1 MAVDP
6 TNTSAQRPPSPA
18 QEPPP
23 SAASES
29 APSAPQSLSPAP
41 GPLPSV
47 SGPLPSASEPL
58 PSASEPSSSPPGQ
71 PPSDQPASQ
80 DHDDDN
86 TTDNAQPAPSQDAQP
101 APAAT
106 DATRA
111 VPLPPLH
118 GSSATPAEPPTA
130 APDSEPAAAPVEPI
144 ATRKEAF
151 FTYFQLLVYANPTWK
166 DYVLLVCG
174 LVISAA
180 AGVPIPLMGI
190 FFGQLIDDL
199 NEATCDARA
208 LSDLYQASPD
218 ELQRSVNSKVLKLV
232 YIGIASFAL
241 IYAYLVCWAIF
252 SRRLEARIRDAY
264 FRALLRQDATFY
276 DKRQAGELSSR
287 LNADM
292 QIIQSGTS
300 EKVGICIACTSFFIT
315 AYVVGFVKDTKLAA
329 MLISLIPAFL
339 ILFVVGSYFTQKFT
353 MAMSNAIAS
362 ASSIAQETLSHI
374 AVVQAFNA
382 GPRLQA
388 KFAAAMDLA
397 RVYGIK
403 KAFVAALQAG
413 ILYFIAYAANAL
425 AFWQGSRQIVDA
437 IGNDSGTSVGD
448 ISIVIFLLVDACI
461 IFGSIAP
468 YIPMLGAA
476 AAAFRKVRQDIEAP
490 VLIDSGSDD
499 GDKLP
504 TTTAGGI
511 KFDGVSYAYVSRPDR
526 PVLRNVSFECPAGK
540 YTALVGLSGS
550 GKSTVAGLTS
560 RLYDPTEG
568 TVTLDGHNL
577 RNLNVKS
584 LRSFMS
590 LVQQEP
596 SLLSRSILENI
607 ALGVLNSPWQHHQKF
622 QAIIESPVLAQLA
635 DKLQEGTDMDAAA
648 HEFGP
653 DVVELVGMI
662 REAARLADAA
672 SFIDKLER
680 GYGTDV
686 GISGKLVSGGQ
697 RQRIALARAL
707 IRDPKILILDEATAS
722 LDSASERRIQVA
734 VESIAKDRT
743 LIAIAHR
750 LSTIKNAD
758 NIIVMSNGV
767 ILEQGTHSELMALN
781 GNYASMVRLQN
792 VEADKQDD
800 SVSLAS
806 TDRGD
811 IEAEVPARDSI
822 AKDDEAVKA
831 HHLMTDDAN
840 VQATPESKE
849 TVAPEDDLDATKSTG
864 TVLHSMF
871 KLIRPNLVWLL
882 VATFAGVLVG
892 LTFSASGLI
901 FGNTIG
907 NINSCNST
915 DHILWAGRFF
925 GGLFFMLAVVEL
937 LANST
942 SWSGFGYVAEKLL
955 YRIRVLTF
963 RSLHQQ
969 DMDWHQAS
977 GRTPSSLLSVIT
989 ADTAAVGGFSGS
1001 IVGTMFSVM
1010 INFLAA
1016 IVISHIIAWKIAVV
1030 CLVTVPLLLGSG
1042 VMQMRSLSQ
1051 FERKHASA
1059 FSSALGITVEAINS
1073 FKTVSSLSIENEI
1086 LSTYR
1091 RALHGPQREITM
1103 FSLWTNFWLA
1113 TANSTC
1119 NLIYA
1124 FAYWWGSTR
1133 IIKGEN
1139 TQTQFLIIL
1148 TAMLISAQQW
1158 GQMFSLA
1165 PEISRARAA
1174 ASRILS
1180 LIDLDS
1186 AKKLPREKGGVDV
1199 EADAQ
1204 PPTRPSGPN
1213 RGSTIVFKDVAF
1225 SYPSRTKI
1233 QILKGMSF
1241 TINAG
1246 QFCGLV
1252 GPSGAGKSTIL
1263 SLVQRM
1269 YRPTAGVVEVDGVD
1283 ICAREGTEFRDDI
1296 AVVPQDCALFE
1307 GTIRFN
1313 VGLGARPGV
1322 DATDAEIEEACRLAN
1337 IHNTIA
1343 ALPDGYDTECGP
1355 NGSRLSGGQRQ
1366 RLAIARALVRK
1377 PKLLLLDEST
1387 SALDAESERAL
1398 QEGLER
1404 AAKGITVIA
1413 ITHRL
1418 HTVRKAD
1425 VIFVVE
1431 GGQVVEKGRH
1441 DEPIPASTSTQGAT
1455 IPDPSYPEHPSS
1467 VPRTV
1472 VVGPSPSHRS
1482 HVSRRRSRS
1491 PPSSERGGILSK
1503 SIPNADAIELL
1514 DYPEKPP
1521 QKPREQH
1528 RRDKRETKRLW
1539 LEAQDEMK
1547 FSHSIQ
1553 FNAVPD
1559 WSSHYIAYSNLKKLQ
1574 VYIYNL
1580 EKNAAQART
1589 GDNESRPLISGD
1601 EPEHVFANALDIEL
1615 EKICS
1620 FYVAKEGELHDEVSQ
1635 LLRDVAE
1642 QPALDSSATFRRR
1655 SEDVHRADRSSH
1667 YGRTT
1672 STTEHTSD
1680 DDAADETASEEEDES
1695 AALTHARAQGRRSTM
1710 PNFAPPPIKAG
1721 PSSDIGR
1728 APSSRRYSTTFD
1740 DYGETSTV
1748 FASALF
1754 PSTIMLKK
1762 RIISLYVSLCELK
1775 SYVQL
1780 NRTGFSKVLKKFDKI
1795 LDKELRST
1803 YIKANVDTAYP
1814 FNEDTKQHLE
1824 DYIAEMES
1832 AYSTV
1837 VTGGDDAIAKK
1848 ELRSHLREHV
1858 VWERNTVWRDLIGIE
1873 RRGEA
1878 ARLGSLLL
1886 GSDSKQA
1893 KRLQGDDDKTIPMTN
1908 IATPFGRLRLP
1919 AWMLNSSMLTLLL
1932 STAAFLALLIFPILK
1947 HPEQQNCLALLVYVS
1962 LLWATETLPLFA
1974 TALLIPFL
1982 SVILRVVRDE
1992 EGDGHRR
1999 LNAKDATAAIF
2010 ASMWSPVIMLL
2021 LGGFTVA
2028 AALSKCTIDKK
2039 LATLVLSKAGTN
2051 PRVVLIANMLVAAFA
2066 SMLIS
2071 NVAAPVLCYSLIDPM
2086 LRTLPSD
2093 SPMSKAVIMGI
2104 ALASNIGGMLSPIAS
2119 PQNVVAMGIMQ
2130 PAPTWLQWFFIV
2142 IPVGIVSIAAIWMLL
2157 LVTFKPGQGTVIQ
2170 PVRAL
2175 KEKFSAVQWFVTIVT
2190 LITIALWCASHQ
2202 MEDIFGDMGV
2212 IAILPI
2218 VIFFGVGILTK
2229 EDFNNFPWT
2238 IIILAAGG
2246 LSLGKAVRSSG
2257 LLHTLAKVVSDE
2269 VQGMGA
2275 YGVLVVFSSLILVI
2289 ATFISHTVAALIFL
2303 PLVYD
2308 VGRAMSQPHPNLLV
2322 MGGVLMCSAAMG
2334 LPTSGFP
2341 NMTAIMKEDA
2351 TGQRYLQVQHFISRG
2366 IPSSILTLVV
2376 VVTLGYG
2383 IMQVAGLD

>member
-6 TNTSAQRPPSPA
+6 TNTTSAPRPPSPA

-23 SAASES
+23 EASES
-29 APSAPQSLSPAP
+29 APSAPESSSPAP
-41 GPLPSV
+41 GPLPSAPET
-47 SGPLPSASEPL
+47 SSLSAP
-58 PSASEPSSSPPGQ
+58 
-71 PPSDQPASQ
+71 DQPASDQ
-80 DHDDDN
+80 QPASPGHDAA
-86 TTDNAQPAPSQDAQP
+86 TTDNAQPVPSQDGQLSPSQDGQP
-101 APAAT
+101 APAQ
-106 DATRA
+106 DGQP
-111 VPLPPLH
+111 VPVADSTGAIPPTPLH
-118 GSSATPAEPPTA
+118 GSSATPAEPPKA
-130 APDSEPAAAPVEPI
+130 VPDQEQPDAAPVEPI

-166 DYVLLVCG
+166 DHILLVCG

-208 LSDLYQASPD
+208 LSDLFKASPD
-218 ELQRSVNSKVLKLV
+218 ELQRSVNAKVLKLV
-232 YIGIASFAL
+232 YIGIASFVL

-264 FRALLRQDATFY
+264 FRSMLRQDATFY

-315 AYVVGFVKDTKLAA
+315 AYAIGFVKDTKLAA

-339 ILFVVGSYFTQKFT
+339 LLSVVGSYFTQKFT
-353 MAMSNAIAS
+353 VAMSNAIAS

-382 GPRLQA
+382 GPRLEA
-388 KFAAAMDLA
+388 KFAAAMGLA
-397 RVYGIK
+397 RIYGIK

-413 ILYFIAYAANAL
+413 ILYFIAYSANAL
-425 AFWQGSRQIVDA
+425 AFWQGSRQIVEA
-437 IGNDSGTSVGD
+437 IGKDNGTSVGD

-490 VLIDSGSDD
+490 VLIDSGSND
-499 GDKLP
+499 GEKLP

-550 GKSTVAGLTS
+550 GKSTVAGLTT

-577 RNLNVKS
+577 RDLNVKS

-607 ALGVLNSPWQHHQKF
+607 ALGVLNSPWEHHQKF

-635 DKLQEGTDMDAAA
+635 EKLQEGTDMDAAA
-648 HEFGP
+648 QEFGP
-653 DVVELVGMI
+653 DVAQLVDMI
-662 REAARLADAA
+662 REAAKLADAA
-672 SFIDKLER
+672 SFIEKLER

-792 VEADKQDD
+792 IEAEKQDD

-811 IEAEVPARDSI
+811 IEADVRERDSI
-822 AKDDEAVKA
+822 AKDDEPVKV
-831 HHLMTDDAN
+831 HDFMTDAIG
-840 VQATPESKE
+840 QAAPESKE
-849 TVAPEDDLDATKSTG
+849 TAAPEDDLDANKSTG
-864 TVLHSMF
+864 TVLYSMF
-871 KLIRPNLVWLL
+871 KLIRPNLLWLL
-882 VATFAGVLVG
+882 VAIFAGVLVG

-977 GRTPSSLLSVIT
+977 GRTPASLLSVIT

-1016 IVISHIIAWKIAVV
+1016 IVISHIVAWKIAIVL
-1030 CLVTVPLLLGSG
+1030 LVTVPLLLGSG

-1086 LSTYR
+1086 LGTYR
-1091 RALHGPQREITM
+1091 RALYGPQKEITL

-1113 TANSTC
+1113 MANSTC
-1119 NLIYA
+1119 QLIYA

-1186 AKKLPREKGGVDV
+1186 AKKLPREKGGADV

-1204 PPTRPSGPN
+1204 PPTKPSGPN

-1269 YRPTAGVVEVDGVD
+1269 YRPTAGVVEVDGAD

-1307 GTIRFN
+1307 GTIKFN

-1322 DATDAEIEEACRLAN
+1322 EATDAEIEEACRLAN
-1337 IHNTIA
+1337 IHDTIA
-1343 ALPDGYDTECGP
+1343 ALPDGYNTECGP

-1441 DEPIPASTSTQGAT
+1441 DELVERSE
-1455 IPDPSYPEHPSS
+1455 SYR
-1467 VPRTV
+1467 V
-1472 VVGPSPSHRS
+1472 
-1482 HVSRRRSRS
+1482 
-1491 PPSSERGGILSK
+1491 
-1503 SIPNADAIELL
+1503 
-1514 DYPEKPP
+1514 
-1521 QKPREQH
+1521 
-1528 RRDKRETKRLW
+1528 
-1539 LEAQDEMK
+1539 
-1547 FSHSIQ
+1547 
-1553 FNAVPD
+1553 
-1559 WSSHYIAYSNLKKLQ
+1559 
-1574 VYIYNL
+1574 
-1580 EKNAAQART
+1580 
-1589 GDNESRPLISGD
+1589 
-1601 EPEHVFANALDIEL
+1601 NAL
-1615 EKICS
+1615 
-1620 FYVAKEGELHDEVSQ
+1620 SQ
-1635 LLRDVAE
+1635 
-1642 QPALDSSATFRRR
+1642 
-1655 SEDVHRADRSSH
+1655 
-1667 YGRTT
+1667 
-1672 STTEHTSD
+1672 
-1680 DDAADETASEEEDES
+1680 
-1695 AALTHARAQGRRSTM
+1695 
-1710 PNFAPPPIKAG
+1710 
-1721 PSSDIGR
+1721 
-1728 APSSRRYSTTFD
+1728 
-1740 DYGETSTV
+1740 
-1748 FASALF
+1748 
-1754 PSTIMLKK
+1754 
-1762 RIISLYVSLCELK
+1762 
-1775 SYVQL
+1775 
-1780 NRTGFSKVLKKFDKI
+1780 
-1795 LDKELRST
+1795 
-1803 YIKANVDTAYP
+1803 
-1814 FNEDTKQHLE
+1814 
-1824 DYIAEMES
+1824 
-1832 AYSTV
+1832 
-1837 VTGGDDAIAKK
+1837 
-1848 ELRSHLREHV
+1848 
-1858 VWERNTVWRDLIGIE
+1858 
-1873 RRGEA
+1873 
-1878 ARLGSLLL
+1878 
-1886 GSDSKQA
+1886 
-1893 KRLQGDDDKTIPMTN
+1893 
-1908 IATPFGRLRLP
+1908 
-1919 AWMLNSSMLTLLL
+1919 
-1932 STAAFLALLIFPILK
+1932 
-1947 HPEQQNCLALLVYVS
+1947 
-1962 LLWATETLPLFA
+1962 
-1974 TALLIPFL
+1974 
-1982 SVILRVVRDE
+1982 
-1992 EGDGHRR
+1992 
-1999 LNAKDATAAIF
+1999 
-2010 ASMWSPVIMLL
+2010 
-2021 LGGFTVA
+2021 
-2028 AALSKCTIDKK
+2028 
-2039 LATLVLSKAGTN
+2039 
-2051 PRVVLIANMLVAAFA
+2051 
-2066 SMLIS
+2066 
-2071 NVAAPVLCYSLIDPM
+2071 
-2086 LRTLPSD
+2086 
-2093 SPMSKAVIMGI
+2093 
-2104 ALASNIGGMLSPIAS
+2104 MLS
-2119 PQNVVAMGIMQ
+2119 
-2130 PAPTWLQWFFIV
+2130 
-2142 IPVGIVSIAAIWMLL
+2142 
-2157 LVTFKPGQGTVIQ
+2157 
-2170 PVRAL
+2170 
-2175 KEKFSAVQWFVTIVT
+2175 
-2190 LITIALWCASHQ
+2190 
-2202 MEDIFGDMGV
+2202 
-2212 IAILPI
+2212 
-2218 VIFFGVGILTK
+2218 
-2229 EDFNNFPWT
+2229 
-2238 IIILAAGG
+2238 
-2246 LSLGKAVRSSG
+2246 
-2257 LLHTLAKVVSDE
+2257 
-2269 VQGMGA
+2269 
-2275 YGVLVVFSSLILVI
+2275 
-2289 ATFISHTVAALIFL
+2289 
-2303 PLVYD
+2303 
-2308 VGRAMSQPHPNLLV
+2308 
-2322 MGGVLMCSAAMG
+2322 
-2334 LPTSGFP
+2334 
-2341 NMTAIMKEDA
+2341 
-2351 TGQRYLQVQHFISRG
+2351 
-2366 IPSSILTLVV
+2366 
-2376 VVTLGYG
+2376 
-2383 IMQVAGLD
+2383 